1 MSRVSELDHIQHVWQ
16 EYKDNR
22 RDLELL
28 LTQERELLQRIA
40 FSQELEMEG
49 YKAGVES
56 DLKVVSVL
64 KVSDRPEICC
74 CKA

>member
-16 EYKDNR
+16 EYKDTR

-56 DLKVVSVL
+56 DLKVIIL
-64 KVSDRPEICC
+64 NQLLGRIKVRY
-74 CKA
+74 